1 MKFDEDPRIRV
12 SRKILALAWLFFSL
26 YLAAIMGLS
35 FNVGTE
41 PYLWGLPRWVAI
53 GNIIVPVVFVLLLIF
68 VAERFIPDVPMTE
81 DTGDTEEER

>member
-1 MKFDEDPRIRV
+1 MKSAEDPRIKV

-35 FNVGTE
+35 YSVGTE

-53 GNIIVPVVFVLLLIF
+53 GNLIVPIVFVLLLIV
-68 VAERFIPDVPMTE
+68 VAERFIPDVPMTDDE
-81 DTGDTEEER
+81 GDGEETE

>member
-1 MKFDEDPRIRV
+1 VKFAEDPRIKV

-35 FNVGTE
+35 YTVGTE

-53 GNIIVPVVFVLLLIF
+53 GNLIVPVVFVLLLIV
-68 VAERFIPDVPMTE
+68 VAERFIPDVPMTDDE
-81 DTGDTEEER
+81 GDGEETE

>member
-1 MKFDEDPRIRV
+1 VKFAEDPRIKI

-35 FNVGTE
+35 YTVGTE

-53 GNIIVPVVFVLLLIF
+53 GNLIVPVVFVLLLIV
-68 VAERFIPDVPMTE
+68 VAERFIPDVPMTDDE
-81 DTGDTEEER
+81 GDGEETE

>member
-1 MKFDEDPRIRV
+1 MKFAEDPRIKI

-35 FNVGTE
+35 YTVGTE

-53 GNIIVPVVFVLLLIF
+53 GNLIVPVVFVLLLIV
-68 VAERFIPDVPMTE
+68 VAERFIPDVPMTDDE
-81 DTGDTEEER
+81 GDGEETE

>member
-1 MKFDEDPRIRV
+1 MKLAEDPRMKV

-35 FNVGTE
+35 YGVGTE

-53 GNIIVPVVFVLLLIF
+53 GNLIVPVVFVLLLIF
-68 VAERFIPDVPMTE
+68 VAERFIPDVPMTDDE
-81 DTGDTEEER
+81 GDTEETE

>member
-1 MKFDEDPRIRV
+1 MKFVEDPRIKI

-35 FNVGTE
+35 YSVGTE

-53 GNIIVPVVFVLLLIF
+53 GNLIVPVVFVLLLIV
-68 VAERFIPDVPMTE
+68 VAERFIPDVPMTDDE
-81 DTGDTEEER
+81 GDGEETE

>member
-1 MKFDEDPRIRV
+1 VKFDEDPRMRV

-35 FNVGTE
+35 FTVGTE

>member
-1 MKFDEDPRIRV
+1 MEFDEDPRISV

-35 FNVGTE
+35 FTVGTE

-53 GNIIVPVVFVLLLIF
+53 GNLIVPVVFVLLLIF
-68 VAERFIPDVPMTE
+68 VAERFIPDVPMTDDE
-81 DTGDTEEER
+81 PDAEETE

>member
-1 MKFDEDPRIRV
+1 MKFDEDPRMRV

-35 FNVGTE
+35 FTVGTE

>member
-1 MKFDEDPRIRV
+1 MKFAEDPRIKI

-35 FNVGTE
+35 YTVGTE

-53 GNIIVPVVFVLLLIF
+53 GNLIVPVVFVLLLIV
-68 VAERFIPDVPMTE
+68 VAERFIPDVPMTDDE
-81 DTGDTEEER
+81 GDGEKTE